1 MSEGRQ
7 WIGDGLSGIST
18 NGGGI
23 GVAERVEDRM
33 LTLLKR
39 HEVQTLLAAGH
50 DQIEVAGVSVRS
62 VRRIAAEPAVEHV
75 DDSQERVQRRIGR
88 PSKVEP
94 FRTLVQELVEQ
105 VDEETHA
112 PLKSV
117 EILRRARLDGSRL
130 RPLRV
135 SPDRLAL
142 RIPIQV
148 SVTAEVSYDGR
159 SYAMP
164 PEAASMAGTLYL
176 YQDHVH
182 IVAGR
187 FQARHPRYVA
197 KGTVSR
203 QPEHRAAQLAAIS
216 GKRGRRYLQREHLL
230 ETGEAALLF
239 LTELVHRDPRSWFRD
254 AELLHELLQQHGPKT
269 LDRAFQAAVGART
282 YTTEYVV
289 RCLNGDRS
297 APTTSPAGARRP

>member
-1 MSEGRQ
+1 MKGSFFKQRRFHDYEDLHTQLRQ
-7 WIGDGLSGIST
+7 WLDEV
-18 NGGGI
+18 NN
-23 GVAERVEDRM
+23 ERPSRATGEIP
-33 LTLLKR
+33 
-39 HEVQTLLAAGH
+39 Q
-50 DQIEVAGVSVRS
+50 
-62 VRRIAAEPAVEHV
+62 
-75 DDSQERVQRRIGR
+75 QRRQ
-88 PSKVEP
+88 
-94 FRTLVQELVEQ
+94 QEL
-105 VDEETHA
+105 
-112 PLKSV
+112 
-117 EILRRARLDGSRL
+117 SRL